1 MPLIWWDL
9 PEHVLMNILLE
20 KWLVFTWFNED
31 YLLNELRKKG
41 YEIKRKKKYISIEKT
56 ICNKKVGIDDLSMYV
71 KMATTGLVEVKSVVD
86 TIEKSIDCSMKK
98 YKELNLNCTGQ
109 ENFH

>member
-1 MPLIWWDL
+1 
-9 PEHVLMNILLE
+9 
-20 KWLVFTWFNED
+20 
-31 YLLNELRKKG
+31 
-41 YEIKRKKKYISIEKT
+41 
-56 ICNKKVGIDDLSMYV
+56 
-71 KMATTGLVEVKSVVD
+71 MATTGLVEVKSVVD